1 MADAFA
7 IYNEGFNAGLKPD
20 PLMNISEWADKY
32 RILSQKASAEPG
44 KWRTSRTPY
53 LKEIMDCLSPYSGI
67 EKVVFMKGAQIGG
80 TEVGNNFLGYIVH
93 LSPGPVMLVMPT
105 VDGAKRTS
113 KTRIDPMF
121 AAIPELKGVI
131 SDRRSKDAS
140 NTTLMKE
147 FQGGVLVLTGA
158 NSAIGL
164 RSMPVRYIFLDE
176 IDAYKGDVEGEGD
189 PVNLAIKRT
198 STFNRR
204 KIFMVSTPT
213 IQGVSRI
220 EYEYEQS
227 DQRHYMVP
235 CPYCN
240 KRQSL
245 KWKQIH
251 FENDDPATATYVCE
265 HCGAIIEEHL
275 KTWMLENG
283 IWEKSNPKSNVAGF
297 HLSSLYSPVGWFSWA
312 DAVKQFLDAKN
323 KDNLLKVWVNTVL
336 GETWLE
342 KGEAPEWQILF
353 DKREDYQQ
361 EIVPSG
367 GLFLTAG
374 ADVQKDRIE
383 CEVVAWGR
391 NKESWSVGYFI
402 INGDTAREEVWNE
415 LSEFSK
421 RYFEHSSGVML
432 PISRFAID
440 SGFATQQVYNWV
452 RKQPIN
458 FAMAIKG
465 TDSGV
470 TPLGLP
476 TRVDLN
482 INGKRLRRGAKVW
495 SVGTSILKSELYQFL
510 RLTQNED
517 ESYPAGYC
525 HFPKYDSEYFKQL
538 TAEQLVTKMVRGYQK
553 REWQKTRERNE
564 ALDCRV
570 YARAASISFGIEQF
584 TETKWRNLEKAL
596 IPESKEKVNSATK
609 KKTKLDILPKIVKA
623 QDPYL

>member
-1 MADAFA
+1 MADAFT

-121 AAIPELKGVI
+121 EAIPELKGVI

-283 IWEKSNPKSNVAGF
+283 LWEKSNPKSNVAGF

-353 DKREDYQQ
+353 DKREDYRQ

-391 NKESWSVGYFI
+391 NKESWSIGYFI

-609 KKTKLDILPKIVKA
+609 KKPKLDILPKIVKA

>member
-1 MADAFA
+1 
-7 IYNEGFNAGLKPD
+7 
-20 PLMNISEWADKY
+20 
-32 RILSQKASAEPG
+32 
-44 KWRTSRTPY
+44 
-53 LKEIMDCLSPYSGI
+53 MDCLSPYSGI
-67 EKVVFMKGAQIGG
+67 ERVVFMKGAQIGG

-213 IQGVSRI
+213 IQSVSRI

-251 FENDDPATATYVCE
+251 WENEDPQTAVYICE
-265 HCGAIIEEHL
+265 HCGGIIEEHL

-283 IWEKSNPKSNVAGF
+283 VWEKFNPNSKVAGF

-353 DKREDYQQ
+353 DKREDYPQ

-391 NKESWSVGYFI
+391 NRESWSVGYFI
-402 INGDTAREEVWNE
+402 INGDTAREDVWNE
-415 LSEFSK
+415 LTEFSR

-452 RKQPIN
+452 RKQPLN
-458 FAMAIKG
+458 FAMAVKG

-476 TRVDLN
+476 TKVDLN
-482 INGKRLRRGAKVW
+482 INGKKLRRGAKVW
-495 SVGTSILKSELYQFL
+495 AVGTSILKSELYQFL

-517 ESYPAGYC
+517 ESFPAGYC

-538 TAEQLVTKMVRGYQK
+538 TAEQLVTKVVRGYQK

-584 TETKWRNLEKAL
+584 SEAKWRNLEKAL
-596 IPESKEKVNSATK
+596 IPEKQETTEIQAK
-609 KKTKLDILPKIVKA
+609 KKAGINFMPNIVKA

>member
-1 MADAFA
+1 MADAFI

-20 PLMNISEWADKY
+20 PLLNISEWADKY
-32 RILSQKASAEPG
+32 RVLSQKASAEPG

-67 EKVVFMKGAQIGG
+67 ERVVFMKGAQIGG

-121 AAIPELKGVI
+121 AAIPELKCVI

-213 IQGVSRI
+213 IQSVSRI

-240 KRQSL
+240 KRQLL

-251 FENDDPATATYVCE
+251 WEDDDPQTAVYICE
-265 HCGAIIEEHL
+265 YCGGIIEEHL

-283 IWEKSNPKSNVAGF
+283 IWEKSNPSSKIAGF

-361 EIVPSG
+361 ELVPSG

-391 NKESWSVGYFI
+391 NRESWSVGYFI
-402 INGDTAREEVWNE
+402 INGDTAREDVWNE
-415 LSEFSK
+415 LTEFSR
-421 RYFEHSSGVML
+421 RYFEHSSGAML

-452 RKQPIN
+452 RKQPLN
-458 FAMAIKG
+458 FAMAVKG

-476 TRVDLN
+476 TKVDLN
-482 INGKRLRRGAKVW
+482 INGKKLRRGAKVW
-495 SVGTSILKSELYQFL
+495 AVGTSILKSELYQFL

-517 ESYPAGYC
+517 ESFPAGYC

-538 TAEQLVTKMVRGYQK
+538 TAEQLVTKVVRGYQK

-584 TETKWRNLEKAL
+584 SEIKWRNLEKAL
-596 IPESKEKVNSATK
+596 IPEKQEATEIPVK
-609 KKTKLDILPKIVKA
+609 KKPKINFAPNIVKA

>member
-1 MADAFA
+1 
-7 IYNEGFNAGLKPD
+7 
-20 PLMNISEWADKY
+20 MNISEWADKY

-609 KKTKLDILPKIVKA
+609 KKPKLDILPKIVKA

>member
-1 MADAFA
+1 MADAFV

-596 IPESKEKVNSATK
+596 IPESKEKVKLPAK

>member
-1 MADAFA
+1 MADAFT

-20 PLMNISEWADKY
+20 PLLNISEWADKY
-32 RILSQKASAEPG
+32 RVLSQKASAEPG

-67 EKVVFMKGAQIGG
+67 ERVVFMKGAQIGG

-213 IQGVSRI
+213 IQSVSRI

-251 FENDDPATATYVCE
+251 WENEDPQTTVYICE
-265 HCGAIIEEHL
+265 HCGGIIEEHL

-283 IWEKSNPKSNVAGF
+283 VWEKSNPNSKVAGF

-353 DKREDYQQ
+353 DKREDYPQ
-361 EIVPSG
+361 EVVPSG

-391 NKESWSVGYFI
+391 NRESWSVGYFI
-402 INGDTAREEVWNE
+402 INGDTAREDVWNE
-415 LSEFSK
+415 LTEFSR

-452 RKQPIN
+452 RKQPLN
-458 FAMAIKG
+458 FAMAVKG

-476 TRVDLN
+476 TKVDLN
-482 INGKRLRRGAKVW
+482 INGKKLRRGAKVW
-495 SVGTSILKSELYQFL
+495 AVGTSILKSELYQFL

-517 ESYPAGYC
+517 ESFPAGYC

-538 TAEQLVTKMVRGYQK
+538 TAEQLVTKIVRGYQK

-584 TETKWRNLEKAL
+584 SETKWRNLEKAL
-596 IPESKEKVNSATK
+596 IPEKQETTEIPIK
-609 KKTKLDILPKIVKA
+609 KKSKINFVPNIVKA

>member
-1 MADAFA
+1 MADAFI

-20 PLMNISEWADKY
+20 PLLNISEWADKY
-32 RILSQKASAEPG
+32 RVLSQKASAEPG

-67 EKVVFMKGAQIGG
+67 ERVVFMKGAQVGG

-213 IQGVSRI
+213 VQSVSRI

-245 KWKQIH
+245 KWKQVH
-251 FENDDPATATYVCE
+251 WENEDPLTAVYICE
-265 HCGAIIEEHL
+265 HCGTIIEEHL

-283 IWEKSNPKSNVAGF
+283 AWEKSNPSSKIAGF

-353 DKREDYQQ
+353 DKREDYPQ
-361 EIVPSG
+361 EIIPSG

-391 NKESWSVGYFI
+391 NRESWSVGYFI
-402 INGDTAREEVWNE
+402 INGDTAREDVWNE
-415 LSEFSK
+415 LTEFSR
-421 RYFEHSSGVML
+421 RYFEHSSGAML

-452 RKQPIN
+452 RKQPLN

-476 TRVDLN
+476 TKVDLN
-482 INGKRLRRGAKVW
+482 INGKKLRRGARVW
-495 SVGTSILKSELYQFL
+495 AVGTSILKSELYQFL

-517 ESYPAGYC
+517 ESFPAGYC

-538 TAEQLVTKMVRGYQK
+538 TAEQLVTKVVRGYQK

-584 TETKWRNLEKAL
+584 SEIKWHNLEKAL
-596 IPESKEKVNSATK
+596 IHEKLEVTEIPVK
-609 KKTKLDILPKIVKA
+609 KKPKINFVPNIVKA

>member
-121 AAIPELKGVI
+121 EAIPELKGVI
-131 SDRRSKDAS
+131 SNRRSKDAS

-240 KRQSL
+240 KKQSL

-251 FENDDPATATYVCE
+251 FENDDPATATYICE

-283 IWEKSNPKSNVAGF
+283 IWEKTNPKSIVAGF

-609 KKTKLDILPKIVKA
+609 KKPKLDILPKIVKA

>member
-121 AAIPELKGVI
+121 EAIPELKGVI
-131 SDRRSKDAS
+131 SNRRSKDAS

-564 ALDCRV
+564 ALDCCV

-596 IPESKEKVNSATK
+596 IPESKEKVKLPAK

>member
-121 AAIPELKGVI
+121 EAIPELKGVI

-265 HCGAIIEEHL
+265 YCGAIIEEHL

-609 KKTKLDILPKIVKA
+609 KKPKLDILPKIVKA

>member
-1 MADAFA
+1 MADAFI

-20 PLMNISEWADKY
+20 PLLNISEWADKY
-32 RILSQKASAEPG
+32 RVLSQKASAEPG

-67 EKVVFMKGAQIGG
+67 ERVVFMKGAQIGG

-131 SDRRSKDAS
+131 TDRLSKDAS

-213 IQGVSRI
+213 IQSVSRI

-240 KRQSL
+240 KRQLL

-251 FENDDPATATYVCE
+251 WENDDPQTAVYICE
-265 HCGAIIEEHL
+265 YCGGIIEEHH

-283 IWEKSNPKSNVAGF
+283 IWEKSNPSSKIAGF

-342 KGEAPEWQILF
+342 KGEAPEWQVLF
-353 DKREDYQQ
+353 DKREDYRQ
-361 EIVPSG
+361 ELVPSG

-391 NKESWSVGYFI
+391 NRESWSVGYFI
-402 INGDTAREEVWNE
+402 INGDTAREDVWNE
-415 LSEFSK
+415 LTDFSR
-421 RYFEHSSGVML
+421 RYFEHSSGAML

-452 RKQPIN
+452 RKQPLN

-476 TRVDLN
+476 TKVDLN
-482 INGKRLRRGAKVW
+482 INGKKLRRGAKVW
-495 SVGTSILKSELYQFL
+495 TVGTSILKSELYQFL

-517 ESYPAGYC
+517 ESFPAGYC

-538 TAEQLVTKMVRGYQK
+538 TAEQLVTKIVRGYQK

-564 ALDCRV
+564 ALDCRI
-570 YARAASISFGIEQF
+570 YARAASICFGIEQF
-584 TETKWRNLEKAL
+584 SETKWRNLEKTL
-596 IPESKEKVNSATK
+596 IPEKQETAEIPVK
-609 KKTKLDILPKIVKA
+609 KKTKISFSPNIVKA

>member
-121 AAIPELKGVI
+121 EAIPELKGVI

-251 FENDDPATATYVCE
+251 FENDDPATATYICE

-283 IWEKSNPKSNVAGF
+283 IWEKTNPKSIVAGF

-510 RLTQNED
+510 KLTQNED

-596 IPESKEKVNSATK
+596 IPESKEKVNLTTK

>member
-1 MADAFA
+1 M
-7 IYNEGFNAGLKPD
+7 PD

-121 AAIPELKGVI
+121 EAISELKGVI

-596 IPESKEKVNSATK
+596 IPESKEKVKLPAK
-609 KKTKLDILPKIVKA
+609 KKPKLDILPKIVKA

>member
-1 MADAFA
+1 MADAFV

-121 AAIPELKGVI
+121 EAIPELKGVI

-251 FENDDPATATYVCE
+251 FENDDPATATYICE

-283 IWEKSNPKSNVAGF
+283 IWEKTNPKSIVAGF

-391 NKESWSVGYFI
+391 NKESWSIGYFI

-596 IPESKEKVNSATK
+596 IPESKEKVNLTTK
-609 KKTKLDILPKIVKA
+609 KKPKLDILPKIVKA

>member
-1 MADAFA
+1 
-7 IYNEGFNAGLKPD
+7 
-20 PLMNISEWADKY
+20 MNISEWADKY

-353 DKREDYQQ
+353 DKREEYQQ

-402 INGDTAREEVWNE
+402 INGDTAREDVWNE
-415 LSEFSK
+415 LTDFSR
-421 RYFEHSSGVML
+421 RYFEHSSGAML

-452 RKQPIN
+452 RKQPLN
-458 FAMAIKG
+458 FAMAVKG

-476 TRVDLN
+476 TKVDLN
-482 INGKRLRRGAKVW
+482 INGKKLRRGAKVW
-495 SVGTSILKSELYQFL
+495 TVGTSILKSELYQFL

-517 ESYPAGYC
+517 ESFPAGYC

-538 TAEQLVTKMVRGYQK
+538 TAEQLVTKIVRGYQK

-564 ALDCRV
+564 ALDCRI
-570 YARAASISFGIEQF
+570 YARAASICFGIEQF
-584 TETKWRNLEKAL
+584 SETKWRNLEKTL
-596 IPESKEKVNSATK
+596 IPEKQETAEIPVK
-609 KKTKLDILPKIVKA
+609 KKTKISFSPNIVKA

>member
-1 MADAFA
+1 M
-7 IYNEGFNAGLKPD
+7 
-20 PLMNISEWADKY
+20 
-32 RILSQKASAEPG
+32 
-44 KWRTSRTPY
+44 
-53 LKEIMDCLSPYSGI
+53 
-67 EKVVFMKGAQIGG
+67 
-80 TEVGNNFLGYIVH
+80 
-93 LSPGPVMLVMPT
+93 
-105 VDGAKRTS
+105 
-113 KTRIDPMF
+113 
-121 AAIPELKGVI
+121 
-131 SDRRSKDAS
+131 
-140 NTTLMKE
+140 
-147 FQGGVLVLTGA
+147 
-158 NSAIGL
+158 
-164 RSMPVRYIFLDE
+164 
-176 IDAYKGDVEGEGD
+176 
-189 PVNLAIKRT
+189 AIKRT

-213 IQGVSRI
+213 IQSVSRI

-240 KRQSL
+240 KRQLL

-251 FENDDPATATYVCE
+251 WEDDDPQTAVYICE
-265 HCGAIIEEHL
+265 YCGGIIEEHH

-283 IWEKSNPKSNVAGF
+283 IWEKSNPSSKIAGF

-342 KGEAPEWQILF
+342 KGEAPEWQVLF
-353 DKREDYQQ
+353 DKREDYRQ
-361 EIVPSG
+361 ELVPSG

-391 NKESWSVGYFI
+391 NHESWSVGYFI
-402 INGDTAREEVWNE
+402 INGDTAREDVWNE
-415 LSEFSK
+415 LTDFSR
-421 RYFEHSSGVML
+421 RYFEHSSGAML

-452 RKQPIN
+452 RKQPLN
-458 FAMAIKG
+458 FAMAVKG

-476 TRVDLN
+476 TKVDLN
-482 INGKRLRRGAKVW
+482 INGKKLRRGAKVW
-495 SVGTSILKSELYQFL
+495 TVGTSILKSELYQFL

-517 ESYPAGYC
+517 ESFPAGYC

-538 TAEQLVTKMVRGYQK
+538 TAEQLVTKVVRGYQK

-564 ALDCRV
+564 ALDCRI
-570 YARAASISFGIEQF
+570 YARAASICFGIEQF
-584 TETKWRNLEKAL
+584 SETKWRNLEKTL
-596 IPESKEKVNSATK
+596 IPEKQETAEIPVK
-609 KKTKLDILPKIVKA
+609 KKPKISFSPNIVKA

>member
-1 MADAFA
+1 MADAFT

-20 PLMNISEWADKY
+20 PLLNISEWADKY
-32 RILSQKASAEPG
+32 RVLSQKASAEPG

-67 EKVVFMKGAQIGG
+67 ERVVFMKGAQIGG

-131 SDRRSKDAS
+131 SERRSKDAS

-213 IQGVSRI
+213 IQSVSRI

-251 FENDDPATATYVCE
+251 WENNDPQTAVYICE
-265 HCGAIIEEHL
+265 HCGGIIEEHL

-283 IWEKSNPKSNVAGF
+283 VWEKSNPSSKIAGF

-361 EIVPSG
+361 ELVPSG

-391 NKESWSVGYFI
+391 NRESWSVGYFI
-402 INGDTAREEVWNE
+402 INGDTAREDVWNE
-415 LSEFSK
+415 LTEFSR
-421 RYFEHSSGVML
+421 RYFEHSSGAML

-452 RKQPIN
+452 RKQPLN
-458 FAMAIKG
+458 FAMAVKG

-476 TRVDLN
+476 TKVDIN
-482 INGKRLRRGAKVW
+482 INGKKLRRGAKVW
-495 SVGTSILKSELYQFL
+495 TVGTSILKSELYQFL

-517 ESYPAGYC
+517 ESFPAGYC

-538 TAEQLVTKMVRGYQK
+538 TAEQLVTKVVRGYQK

-584 TETKWRNLEKAL
+584 SETKWRNLEKAL
-596 IPESKEKVNSATK
+596 VPEKQETVKIPAK
-609 KKTKLDILPKIVKA
+609 KKPEINFSPNIVKA

>member
-1 MADAFA
+1 MADAFT

-20 PLMNISEWADKY
+20 PLLNISEWADKY
-32 RILSQKASAEPG
+32 RVLSQKASAEPG

-67 EKVVFMKGAQIGG
+67 ERVVFMKGAQIGG

-131 SDRRSKDAS
+131 SERRSKDAS

-213 IQGVSRI
+213 IQSVSRI

-251 FENDDPATATYVCE
+251 WENNDPQTAVYICE
-265 HCGAIIEEHL
+265 HCGGIIEEHL

-283 IWEKSNPKSNVAGF
+283 IWEKSNPSSKIAGF

-353 DKREDYQQ
+353 DKREDFQQ
-361 EIVPSG
+361 ELIPSG

-391 NKESWSVGYFI
+391 NRESWSVGYFI
-402 INGDTAREEVWNE
+402 INGDTAREDVWNE
-415 LSEFSK
+415 LTDFSR

-452 RKQPIN
+452 RKQPLN
-458 FAMAIKG
+458 FAMAVKG

-476 TRVDLN
+476 TKVDLN
-482 INGKRLRRGAKVW
+482 INGKKLRRGAKVW
-495 SVGTSILKSELYQFL
+495 AVGTSILKSELYQFL

-517 ESYPAGYC
+517 ESFPAGYC

-538 TAEQLVTKMVRGYQK
+538 TAEQLVTKVVRGYQK

-584 TETKWRNLEKAL
+584 SETKWRNLEKAL
-596 IPESKEKVNSATK
+596 IPEKQKTAEIPTK
-609 KKTKLDILPKIVKA
+609 KKPKINFSPNIVKA

>member
-113 KTRIDPMF
+113 KTRIYPMF
-121 AAIPELKGVI
+121 EAIPELKGVI
-131 SDRRSKDAS
+131 SNRRSKDAS

-596 IPESKEKVNSATK
+596 IPESKEKVKLPAK

>member
-44 KWRTSRTPY
+44 LWRTSRTPY

-121 AAIPELKGVI
+121 EAIPELKGVI

-251 FENDDPATATYVCE
+251 FENDDPATATYICE

-283 IWEKSNPKSNVAGF
+283 IWEKTNPKSIVAGF

-609 KKTKLDILPKIVKA
+609 KKPKLDILPKIVKA

>member
-121 AAIPELKGVI
+121 EAIPELKGVI

-176 IDAYKGDVEGEGD
+176 VDAYKGDVEGEGD

-265 HCGAIIEEHL
+265 YCGAIIEEHL

-353 DKREDYQQ
+353 EKREDYQQ

-609 KKTKLDILPKIVKA
+609 KKPKLDILPKIVKA

>member
-121 AAIPELKGVI
+121 EAIPELKGVI

-391 NKESWSVGYFI
+391 NKESWSIGYFI

-596 IPESKEKVNSATK
+596 IPESKEKVKLPAK
-609 KKTKLDILPKIVKA
+609 KKPKLDILPKIVKA

>member
-1 MADAFA
+1 MADAFT

-20 PLMNISEWADKY
+20 PLLNISEWADKY
-32 RILSQKASAEPG
+32 RVLSQKASAEPG

-67 EKVVFMKGAQIGG
+67 ERVVFMKGAQIGG

-213 IQGVSRI
+213 IQNISRI

-251 FENDDPATATYVCE
+251 WENEDPQTTVYICE
-265 HCGAIIEEHL
+265 HCGGIIEEHH

-283 IWEKSNPKSNVAGF
+283 IWEKSNPGSKIAGF

-353 DKREDYQQ
+353 DKREDYPQ

-391 NKESWSVGYFI
+391 NRESWSVGYFI
-402 INGDTAREEVWNE
+402 INGDTAREDVWNE
-415 LSEFSK
+415 LTEFSR

-452 RKQPIN
+452 RKQPLN
-458 FAMAIKG
+458 FAMAVKG

-476 TRVDLN
+476 TKVDLN
-482 INGKRLRRGAKVW
+482 INGKKLRRGAKVW
-495 SVGTSILKSELYQFL
+495 AVGTSILKSELYQFL

-517 ESYPAGYC
+517 ESFPAGYC

-538 TAEQLVTKMVRGYQK
+538 TAEQLVTKVVRGYQK

-584 TETKWRNLEKAL
+584 SETKWRNLEKAL
-596 IPESKEKVNSATK
+596 IPEKQETTEIPIK
-609 KKTKLDILPKIVKA
+609 KKSKINFVPNIVKA

>member
-1 MADAFA
+1 MADAFT

-20 PLMNISEWADKY
+20 PLLNISEWADKY

-67 EKVVFMKGAQIGG
+67 ERVVFMKGAQIGG

-93 LSPGPVMLVMPT
+93 LSPGPVMRVMPT

-213 IQGVSRI
+213 IQNISRI

-251 FENDDPATATYVCE
+251 WENEDPQTTVYICE
-265 HCGAIIEEHL
+265 HCGGIIEEHH

-283 IWEKSNPKSNVAGF
+283 IWEKSNPGSKIAGF

-353 DKREDYQQ
+353 DKREDYPQ

-391 NKESWSVGYFI
+391 NRESWSVGYFI
-402 INGDTAREEVWNE
+402 INGDTAREDVWNE
-415 LSEFSK
+415 LTEFSR

-452 RKQPIN
+452 RKQPLN
-458 FAMAIKG
+458 FAMAVKG

-476 TRVDLN
+476 TKVDLN
-482 INGKRLRRGAKVW
+482 INGKKLRRGAKVW
-495 SVGTSILKSELYQFL
+495 AVGTSILKSELYQFL

-517 ESYPAGYC
+517 ESFPAGYC

-538 TAEQLVTKMVRGYQK
+538 TAEQLVTKVVRGYQK

-584 TETKWRNLEKAL
+584 SETKWRNLEKAL
-596 IPESKEKVNSATK
+596 IPEKQETTEIPIK
-609 KKTKLDILPKIVKA
+609 KKSKINFVPNIVKA

>member
-1 MADAFA
+1 MADAFT

-20 PLMNISEWADKY
+20 PLLNISEWADKY
-32 RILSQKASAEPG
+32 RVLSQKASAEPG

-67 EKVVFMKGAQIGG
+67 ERVVFMKGAQIGG

-131 SDRRSKDAS
+131 SERRSKDAS

-213 IQGVSRI
+213 IQSVSRI

-251 FENDDPATATYVCE
+251 WENNDPQTAVYICE
-265 HCGAIIEEHL
+265 HCGGIIEEHL

-283 IWEKSNPKSNVAGF
+283 VWEKSNPSSKIAGF

-361 EIVPSG
+361 ELIPSG

-391 NKESWSVGYFI
+391 NRESWSVGYFI
-402 INGDTAREEVWNE
+402 INGDTAREDVWNE
-415 LSEFSK
+415 LTDFSR
-421 RYFEHSSGVML
+421 RYFEHSSGAML

-452 RKQPIN
+452 RKQPLN
-458 FAMAIKG
+458 FAMAVKG

-476 TRVDLN
+476 TKVDLN
-482 INGKRLRRGAKVW
+482 INGKKLRRGAKVW
-495 SVGTSILKSELYQFL
+495 AVGTSILKSELYQFL

-517 ESYPAGYC
+517 ESFPAGYC

-538 TAEQLVTKMVRGYQK
+538 TAEQLVTKVVRGYQK

-584 TETKWRNLEKAL
+584 SETKWRNLEKAL
-596 IPESKEKVNSATK
+596 VPEKQEIAEISAK
-609 KKTKLDILPKIVKA
+609 KKPKINFSPNIVKA

>member
-1 MADAFA
+1 MADAFV

-121 AAIPELKGVI
+121 EAIPELKGVI

-251 FENDDPATATYVCE
+251 FENNDPATATYVCE
-265 HCGAIIEEHL
+265 YCGAIIEEHL

-609 KKTKLDILPKIVKA
+609 KKPKLDILPKIVKA

>member
-1 MADAFA
+1 MADAF
-7 IYNEGFNAGLKPD
+7 IVYNEGFNAGLKPD
-20 PLMNISEWADKY
+20 PLLNISEWADKY
-32 RILSQKASAEPG
+32 RVLSQKASAEPG

-67 EKVVFMKGAQIGG
+67 ERVVFMKGAQIGG

-213 IQGVSRI
+213 IQSVSRI

-251 FENDDPATATYVCE
+251 WENDDPQTATYICE
-265 HCGAIIEEHL
+265 HCGGIIEEHH

-283 IWEKSNPKSNVAGF
+283 IWEKSNPGSKIAGF
-297 HLSSLYSPVGWFSWA
+297 HLSSLYSPVGWFSWT

-353 DKREDYQQ
+353 DKREDYPQ

-391 NKESWSVGYFI
+391 NRESWSVGYFI
-402 INGDTAREEVWNE
+402 INGDTAREDVWNE
-415 LSEFSK
+415 LTEFSR
-421 RYFEHSSGVML
+421 RYFEHSSGAML

-452 RKQPIN
+452 RKQPLN
-458 FAMAIKG
+458 FAMAVKG

-476 TRVDLN
+476 TKVDLN
-482 INGKRLRRGAKVW
+482 INGKKLRRGAKVW
-495 SVGTSILKSELYQFL
+495 AVGTSILKSELYQFL

-517 ESYPAGYC
+517 ESFPAGYC

-538 TAEQLVTKMVRGYQK
+538 TAEQLVTKIVRGYQK

-584 TETKWRNLEKAL
+584 SETKWRNLEKAL
-596 IPESKEKVNSATK
+596 SPEKQETAEIPAK
-609 KKTKLDILPKIVKA
+609 KKPKISFSPNIVKA

>member
-121 AAIPELKGVI
+121 EAIPELKGVI

-251 FENDDPATATYVCE
+251 FENNDPATATYVCE
-265 HCGAIIEEHL
+265 YCGAIIEEHL

-361 EIVPSG
+361 EIVPCG

-609 KKTKLDILPKIVKA
+609 KKPKLDILPKIVKA

>member
-1 MADAFA
+1 MADAFV

-283 IWEKSNPKSNVAGF
+283 IWEKTNPKSIVAGF

-525 HFPKYDSEYFKQL
+525 HFPKYGSEYFKQL

-596 IPESKEKVNSATK
+596 IPESKEKVNSTTK
-609 KKTKLDILPKIVKA
+609 KKPKLDILPKIVKA

>member
-1 MADAFA
+1 
-7 IYNEGFNAGLKPD
+7 
-20 PLMNISEWADKY
+20 MNISEWADKY

-510 RLTQNED
+510 RLTQNEN

-584 TETKWRNLEKAL
+584 TETKWRNLEKAF
-596 IPESKEKVNSATK
+596 IPESKEKVKLPAK
-609 KKTKLDILPKIVKA
+609 KKPKLDILPKIVKA

>member
-1 MADAFA
+1 MADAFT

-20 PLMNISEWADKY
+20 PLLNISEWADKY
-32 RILSQKASAEPG
+32 RVLSQKASAEPG

-67 EKVVFMKGAQIGG
+67 ERVVFMKGAQIGG

-213 IQGVSRI
+213 IQNISRI

-251 FENDDPATATYVCE
+251 WENDDPQTATYICE
-265 HCGAIIEEHL
+265 HCGGIIEEHH

-283 IWEKSNPKSNVAGF
+283 IWEKSNLGSKIAGF

-353 DKREDYQQ
+353 DKREDYPQ
-361 EIVPSG
+361 EIIPSG

-391 NKESWSVGYFI
+391 NRESWSIGYFI
-402 INGDTAREEVWNE
+402 INGDTAREDVWNE
-415 LSEFSK
+415 LTEFSR
-421 RYFEHSSGVML
+421 RYFEHSSGALL

-452 RKQPIN
+452 RKQPLN
-458 FAMAIKG
+458 FAMAVKG

-476 TRVDLN
+476 TKVDLN
-482 INGKRLRRGAKVW
+482 INGKKLRRGAKVW
-495 SVGTSILKSELYQFL
+495 AVGTSILKSELYQFL

-517 ESYPAGYC
+517 ESFPAGYC

-538 TAEQLVTKMVRGYQK
+538 TAEQLVTKIVRGYQK

-584 TETKWRNLEKAL
+584 SETKWRNLEKAL
-596 IPESKEKVNSATK
+596 IPEKQETAKIPVK
-609 KKTKLDILPKIVKA
+609 KKSKINFSPNIVKA

>member
-1 MADAFA
+1 MADAFI

-20 PLMNISEWADKY
+20 PLLNISEWADKY
-32 RILSQKASAEPG
+32 RVLSQKASAEPG

-67 EKVVFMKGAQIGG
+67 ERVVFMKGAQIGG

-121 AAIPELKGVI
+121 AAIPELKCVI

-213 IQGVSRI
+213 IQSVSRI

-240 KRQSL
+240 KRQLL

-251 FENDDPATATYVCE
+251 WEDDDPQTAVYICE
-265 HCGAIIEEHL
+265 YCGGIIEEHH

-283 IWEKSNPKSNVAGF
+283 IWEKSNPSSKIAGF

-361 EIVPSG
+361 ELVPSG

-391 NKESWSVGYFI
+391 NRESWSVGCFI
-402 INGDTAREEVWNE
+402 INGDTAREDVWNE
-415 LSEFSK
+415 LTEFSR
-421 RYFEHSSGVML
+421 RYFEHSSGAML

-452 RKQPIN
+452 RKQPLN
-458 FAMAIKG
+458 FAMAVKG

-476 TRVDLN
+476 TKVDLN
-482 INGKRLRRGAKVW
+482 INGKKLRRGAKVW
-495 SVGTSILKSELYQFL
+495 AVGTSILKSELYQFL

-517 ESYPAGYC
+517 ESFPAGYC

-538 TAEQLVTKMVRGYQK
+538 TAEQLVTKVVRGYQK

-584 TETKWRNLEKAL
+584 SEIKWRNLEKAL
-596 IPESKEKVNSATK
+596 IPEKQEATEIPVK
-609 KKTKLDILPKIVKA
+609 KKPKINFAPNIVKA

>member
-1 MADAFA
+1 MADAFI

-20 PLMNISEWADKY
+20 PLLNISEWADKY
-32 RILSQKASAEPG
+32 RVLSQKASAEPG

-67 EKVVFMKGAQIGG
+67 ERVVFMKGAQIGG

-131 SDRRSKDAS
+131 SDRRSKDTS

-213 IQGVSRI
+213 IQSVSRI

-227 DQRHYMVP
+227 DQRHYMLP

-240 KRQSL
+240 KRQLL

-251 FENDDPATATYVCE
+251 WENDDPQTAVYICE
-265 HCGAIIEEHL
+265 YCGGIIEEHH

-283 IWEKSNPKSNVAGF
+283 IWEKSNPSSKIAGF

-342 KGEAPEWQILF
+342 KGEAPEWQVLF
-353 DKREDYQQ
+353 DKREDYRQ
-361 EIVPSG
+361 ELVPSG

-391 NKESWSVGYFI
+391 NRESWSVGYFI
-402 INGDTAREEVWNE
+402 INGDTAREDVWNE
-415 LSEFSK
+415 LTDFSR
-421 RYFEHSSGVML
+421 RYFEHSSGAML

-452 RKQPIN
+452 RKQPLN
-458 FAMAIKG
+458 FAMAVKG

-476 TRVDLN
+476 TKVDLN
-482 INGKRLRRGAKVW
+482 INGKKLRRGAKVW
-495 SVGTSILKSELYQFL
+495 AVGTSILKSELYQFL

-517 ESYPAGYC
+517 ESFPAGYC

-538 TAEQLVTKMVRGYQK
+538 TAEQLVTKIVRGYQK

-570 YARAASISFGIEQF
+570 YARAASIGFGIEQF
-584 TETKWRNLEKAL
+584 SETKWRNLEKAL
-596 IPESKEKVNSATK
+596 IPEKQETAEIAAK
-609 KKTKLDILPKIVKA
+609 KKPKISFSPNIVKA

>member
-121 AAIPELKGVI
+121 EAIPELKGVI

-251 FENDDPATATYVCE
+251 FENDDPATATYICE

-283 IWEKSNPKSNVAGF
+283 IWEKTNPKSIVAGF

-596 IPESKEKVNSATK
+596 IPESKEKVNLTTK
-609 KKTKLDILPKIVKA
+609 KKPKLDILPKIVKA

>member
-1 MADAFA
+1 MADAFV

-121 AAIPELKGVI
+121 EAIPELKGVI

-596 IPESKEKVNSATK
+596 IPESKEKVNLTTK
-609 KKTKLDILPKIVKA
+609 KKPKLDILPKIVKA

>member
-7 IYNEGFNAGLKPD
+7 IYNEGFNAGLKPE

-93 LSPGPVMLVMPT
+93 LSPGPIMLVMPT

-121 AAIPELKGVI
+121 EASPELKGVI

-517 ESYPAGYC
+517 ESFPAGYC

-584 TETKWRNLEKAL
+584 TETKWRNLEEAL
-596 IPESKEKVNSATK
+596 IPESKEKVNLPTK

>member
-1 MADAFA
+1 MADAFT

-20 PLMNISEWADKY
+20 PLLNISEWADKY
-32 RILSQKASAEPG
+32 RVLSQKASAEPG

-67 EKVVFMKGAQIGG
+67 ERVVFMKGAQIGG

-213 IQGVSRI
+213 IQNISRI

-251 FENDDPATATYVCE
+251 WENEDPQTTVYICE
-265 HCGAIIEEHL
+265 HCGGIIEEHH

-283 IWEKSNPKSNVAGF
+283 IWEKSNPGSKIAGF

-353 DKREDYQQ
+353 DKREDYPQ

-391 NKESWSVGYFI
+391 NRESWSVGYFI
-402 INGDTAREEVWNE
+402 INGDTAREDVWNE
-415 LSEFSK
+415 LTEFSR

-452 RKQPIN
+452 RKQPLN
-458 FAMAIKG
+458 FAMAVKG

-476 TRVDLN
+476 TKVDLN
-482 INGKRLRRGAKVW
+482 INGKKLRRGAKVW
-495 SVGTSILKSELYQFL
+495 AVGTSILKSELYQFL

-517 ESYPAGYC
+517 ESFPAGYC

-538 TAEQLVTKMVRGYQK
+538 TAEQLVTKVVRGYQK

-584 TETKWRNLEKAL
+584 SETKWRNLEKAL
-596 IPESKEKVNSATK
+596 IPEKQETTEIPIK
-609 KKTKLDILPKIVKA
+609 KKVKINFMPNIVKA

>member
-121 AAIPELKGVI
+121 EAIPELKGVI

-251 FENDDPATATYVCE
+251 FENDDPATATYICE

-283 IWEKSNPKSNVAGF
+283 IWEKTNPKSIVAGF

-596 IPESKEKVNSATK
+596 IPESKEKVKLPAK
-609 KKTKLDILPKIVKA
+609 KKPKLDILPKIVKA